1 MKKKNIILFIITIAI
16 FIIFLFSSI
25 VIFKYLSQHKII
37 YNQNENF
44 LKEQEKNEIV
54 FKNINC
60 YYDGK
65 DSQISYTILN
75 KSNETIKLENY
86 EIVIKDE
93 KENILTNIFIG
104 ISTNI
109 ELAPNEEKIVKN
121 KVLGRDLSNAHT
133 LELKTSID
141 NNKKNKK

>member
-1 MKKKNIILFIITIAI
+1 MKKKNTILFIITIAI

-44 LKEQEKNEIV
+44 LKEQEKNGIV